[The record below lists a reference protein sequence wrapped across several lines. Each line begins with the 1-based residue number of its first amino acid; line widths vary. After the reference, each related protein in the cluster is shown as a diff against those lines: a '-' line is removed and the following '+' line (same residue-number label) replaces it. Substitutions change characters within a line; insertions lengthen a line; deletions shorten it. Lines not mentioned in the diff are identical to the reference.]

1 MSPNADL
8 LPLAVVILAVV
19 LAVHLIWHHSR
30 EEHHG
35 D

>member
-1 MSPNADL
+1 M
-8 LPLAVVILAVV
+8 LPLAVVLLAIV